1 MMTEPFFAKGYLRP
15 DLTDLEGRT
24 RELDAATREAADAAR
39 TIELFEE
46 WNRLRANVDTGKNV
60 ALVLYHQNTND
71 ERAQAEQDF
80 WDSAAPLLRE
90 LDVIHA
96 RAVLDSPHREAI
108 EKKFG
113 AQLIALKECMAT
125 TFAPEIKEALAEE
138 AKLVTRHVELTAKP
152 EVEFRG
158 RKYSMDGVAKF
169 FTDSDRATRLEA
181 QQARD
186 AFLAA
191 NHEELDAL
199 YDRLVAL
206 RHGMGRALGHD
217 NFIPL
222 GYELMTRAGYGP
234 DEVARFRKALRD
246 EIVPI
251 AQELKRIQRE
261 RLGVDEIAFHDE
273 PIWGKRGNPSPVG
286 DAAFILENVRVMFH
300 ELGAE
305 LGEFLDLMLEKNLI
319 DVDIRDGKAP
329 GGFCTQFVDLGVPFV
344 FANFRG
350 TDDDV
355 VVITHECGHAF
366 QSYSS
371 REQPLVEYA
380 FPTYEACEVHSMGME
395 LLAYPW
401 MDRFFGEEA
410 ERFRRVHLERAID
423 MLPYIAAVDEYQHRV
438 YAEPSR
444 TPAQRNE
451 LWLEM
456 EACYLPHRRYREL
469 PYLEKGTIWQRQAH
483 IYQMPFY
490 YIDYALA
497 EVCALQLYKRAAED
511 PKGTMEGYLA
521 MCRVGGSVSFP
532 EMLAIGG
539 LDSPFDPDCLRA
551 VADHV
556 RSVLLS

>member
-1 MMTEPFFAKGYLRP
+1 MEDAPLFARDYQRP
-15 DLTDLEGRT
+15 DLEEVERT
-24 RELDAATREAADAAR
+24 SRQLAAAAAAADSAGLLEVVQR
-39 TIELFEE
+39 
-46 WNRLRANVDTGKNV
+46 WNRLRSTVDTQLNI
-60 ALVLYHQNTND
+60 AMVLYHQNTND
-71 ERAQAEQDF
+71 HEAQAEQDF
-80 WDSAAPLLRE
+80 WDNAAPLLRE
-90 LDVIHA
+90 LDAIHA
-96 RAVLDSPHREAI
+96 RAVLACPQREAI
-108 EKKFG
+108 ERKFG
-113 AQLIALKECMAT
+113 RQMTALAECTAT

-158 RKYSMDGVAKF
+158 RKYSMDGIAKF

-186 AFLAA
+186 AFLGA
-191 NHEELDAL
+191 NREELDSL
-199 YDRLVAL
+199 YDRLVEL
-206 RHGMGRALGHD
+206 RHGMGRALGHES
-217 NFIPL
+217 FIPL
-222 GYELMTRAGYGP
+222 GYELMMRTGYGP

-251 AQELKRIQRE
+251 AQELKKIQRE
-261 RLGVDEIAFHDE
+261 RLGVDEVAFHDE
-273 PIWGKRGNPSPVG
+273 PIWDQRGNPTPVG
-286 DAAFILENVRVMFH
+286 DESFILENVRTMFH
-300 ELGAE
+300 ELGPE
-305 LGEFLDLMLEKNLI
+305 LGEFMDLMMEKKLI
-319 DVDIRDGKAP
+319 DVEIRDGKAP
-329 GGFCTQFVDLGVPFV
+329 GGFCTEFIDLGIPFV

-371 REQPLVEYA
+371 RDQPLVEYA

-395 LLAYPW
+395 FLAYPW
-401 MDRFFGEEA
+401 MDRFFGADA
-410 ERFRRVHLERAID
+410 ERYRRVHLERAVD
-423 MLPYIAAVDEYQHRV
+423 MLPYIVAVDEYQHRV
-438 YAEPSR
+438 YAEPGRS
-444 TPAQRNE
+444 PAERNQ

-456 EACYLPHRRYREL
+456 EATYLPHRRYRDL

-497 EVCALQLYKRAAED
+497 EICAMQIFERAARD
-511 PKGTMEGYLA
+511 RKATMEGYLA

-532 EMLAIGG
+532 EMLEIGG
-539 LDSPFDPDCLRA
+539 LESPFEPSCLRT